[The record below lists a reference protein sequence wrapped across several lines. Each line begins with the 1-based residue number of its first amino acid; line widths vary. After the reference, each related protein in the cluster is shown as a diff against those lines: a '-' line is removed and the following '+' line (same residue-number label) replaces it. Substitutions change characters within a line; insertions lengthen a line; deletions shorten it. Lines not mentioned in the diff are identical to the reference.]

1 MLVQP
6 FGFLAPQTAAEFD
19 PTLGGALEPAHWYD
33 FTDSATMTF
42 SGSKIIE
49 MTSKGT
55 ISGSIAKGT
64 STKYTAAGRWIG
76 PEYDAVNQVTTF
88 SGSST
93 THSSLAR
100 QYGSSPTYD
109 LGFSSGSQY
118 TTVAF
123 IEPNWDMGAVV
134 IQAIS
139 NKGNGST
146 GLPEEDSWVLIGNIA
161 YAGNLNYTVDAIS
174 QPARTIGRHRLSY
187 LSPSN
192 RYIAMGYSGS
202 SQINGTVGP
211 WVSVY
216 GISDGTD
223 PSTGFNMKVTSTNTG
238 SAGTPITRDGNN
250 GSHENLTI
258 GSRSRNNVYGGPSFR
273 VRHVLS
279 YKTILTDQQ
288 IDDLNASYASAYPDD
303 NLNPL
308 P

>member
-1 MLVQP
+1 MLTAP
-6 FGFLAPQTAAEFD
+6 FGFLASQAAAGFD

-64 STKYTAAGRWIG
+64 GTKYTAVGRWIG
-76 PEYDAVNQVTTF
+76 PEYDAVNKVTTF
-88 SGSST
+88 SGSLT
-93 THSSLAR
+93 THSGLAR

-109 LGFSSGSQY
+109 LGFASGSQY

-123 IEPNWDMGAVV
+123 IEPNWDMGANLSW
-134 IQAIS
+134 AIS

-146 GLPEEDSWVLIGNIA
+146 GLPEEDSWCIIGNVN
-161 YAGNLNYTVDAIS
+161 YAGNINYTTDAVNNVLN
-174 QPARTIGRHRLSY
+174 TVGRHRLSY

-192 RYIAMGYSGS
+192 KYITMGYSGS
-202 SQINGTVGP
+202 SQVTGNIGP
-211 WVSVY
+211 WVSIY
-216 GISDGTD
+216 GLMDGTD
-223 PSTGFNMKVTSTNTG
+223 GTTGFNMKVTSTNTG
-238 SAGTPITRDGNN
+238 SAATPLTRDGNN
-250 GSHENLTI
+250 GSHENLAI
-258 GSRSRNNVYGGPSFR
+258 GTRSRNNVYGGATFR

-279 YKTILTDQQ
+279 YKTILTGDQ

-303 NLNPL
+303 NFNPL